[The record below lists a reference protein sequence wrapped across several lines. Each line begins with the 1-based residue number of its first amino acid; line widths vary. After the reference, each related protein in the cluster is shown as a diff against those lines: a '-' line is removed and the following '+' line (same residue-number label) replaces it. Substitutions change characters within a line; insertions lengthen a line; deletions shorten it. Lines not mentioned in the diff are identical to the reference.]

1 MPTRRVAGAEAAVE
15 AEAEA
20 EAEAV
25 VMVPEALPEEA
36 PGLLP
41 EVALVAEVKEGGAI
55 AALLVLPPE
64 VQADKSAETSF
75 KESAR
80 GITVSVGIP
89 LLANSSEKEGVKEM
103 SASSSIPSLVTPP
116 ETPQLGL
123 VTGTRWNEAG
133 PKKRRARKRATTI
146 KVRAKLQSSRLEV
159 KRRKTRKALSAE
171 LFLV

>member
-41 EVALVAEVKEGGAI
+41 EVALVAQQREEGAV
-55 AALLVLPPE
+55 AALLVLPPGA
-64 VQADKSAETSF
+64 QAGKSAETSF

-80 GITVSVGIP
+80 GTTVSFG
-89 LLANSSEKEGVKEM
+89 
-103 SASSSIPSLVTPP
+103 IPSLQV
-116 ETPQLGL
+116 
-123 VTGTRWNEAG
+123 
-133 PKKRRARKRATTI
+133 
-146 KVRAKLQSSRLEV
+146 LQ
-159 KRRKTRKALSAE
+159 RRK
-171 LFLV
+171 V